1 MDKLIYFIFFL
12 PGIFLLSCKP
22 GQPQKKTAVSPELEQ
37 QYLEKGMAITGM
49 VFQNLSGKLK
59 AALTSGGVSGAV
71 EYCNLAA
78 SPLVDS
84 LSEANMVRIKRTSH
98 RLRNPQNAPTI
109 QEKMIIDDYLTMIGA
124 EELPS
129 PQVIFEDRKVHYYAP
144 IFLMDNCLK
153 CHGTRN
159 QDIAESDYEIIS
171 RLYPEDKAYDFKAGE
186 LRGIW
191 SLEFDRVE

>member
-1 MDKLIYFIFFL
+1 MNKLIYVIFFL
-12 PGIFLLSCKP
+12 PVFLLSCKP
-22 GQPQKKTAVSPELEQ
+22 GQPQKKTAVSAEMEQ

-49 VFQNLSGKLK
+49 VFQNLSGRLK
-59 AALTSGGVSGAV
+59 AALTSSGVSGAV

-98 RLRNPQNAPTI
+98 RLRNPQNAPTV

-124 EELPS
+124 EDLPS
-129 PQVIFEDRKVHYYAP
+129 PKVIFEDQKVHYYAP

-159 QDIAESDYEIIS
+159 TDIVESDYEIIS
-171 RLYPEDKAYDFKAGE
+171 RLYPEDRAYDFKVGE

-191 SLEFDRVE
+191 SLEFDRKE